1 MSTSITSLTKGL
13 PDELRK
19 YLEYCRSLRFED
31 KPNYPYLRSLFTE
44 AIHSGKYGTNQ
55 QFDWMSRLSAHESG
69 SSRGDDEGNAG
80 ASANQAAR

>member
-1 MSTSITSLTKGL
+1 MKVRRHPRKKQKYQKIMDKKMSTSITSLTKGL

-44 AIHSGKYGTNQ
+44 AFRI
-55 QFDWMSRLSAHESG
+55 L
-69 SSRGDDEGNAG
+69 
-80 ASANQAAR
+80 